1 MKINSAAKIGKVK
14 AAILSWLGMPID
26 LTNTAYW
33 SQYNTTS
40 AAGQIVSEKTI
51 LQLSSV
57 WACAR
62 IIAETISTLPIG
74 IYERTNAGRVLAV
87 THPLNSI
94 IRIQPNPSSTS
105 AVFWEAMIVSM
116 LLRGNGIAEKKYI
129 NDRLVSLMFLV
140 PSRLSVSRVNGKL
153 KWTYTEINGTQRD
166 IPDKNIFRIPGF
178 TTDGNWGL
186 SAIEYGSGIFGSA
199 LAASNASNSTFEK
212 GLLPTVAFTIDRV
225 IQKDQ
230 RDDFRT
236 AVKAISGA
244 MNAGESPLLEGGMDA
259 KMIGINPKDAQLL
272 ESRSFSVEEICRWF
286 RVPPHMVGHTANST
300 SWGTGIEQQMIGF
313 LTFTLRPWLTRIE
326 QSIRKDLMSPQDQM
340 KYYAEFSVEGLLRAD
355 SASRA
360 TYEAQMVNNGIMTR
374 DEVRELENLP
384 ARGGNADVLTVQLAL
399 APLDEIGKQNETI
412 D

>member
-1 MKINSAAKIGKVK
+1 
-14 AAILSWLGMPID
+14 
-26 LTNTAYW
+26 
-33 SQYNTTS
+33 
-40 AAGQIVSEKTI
+40 
-51 LQLSSV
+51 
-57 WACAR
+57 
-62 IIAETISTLPIG
+62 
-74 IYERTNAGRVLAV
+74 
-87 THPLNSI
+87 
-94 IRIQPNPSSTS
+94 
-105 AVFWEAMIVSM
+105 
-116 LLRGNGIAEKKYI
+116 
-129 NDRLVSLMFLV
+129 V

-153 KWTYTEINGTQRD
+153 KWTYTEIDGTQRD